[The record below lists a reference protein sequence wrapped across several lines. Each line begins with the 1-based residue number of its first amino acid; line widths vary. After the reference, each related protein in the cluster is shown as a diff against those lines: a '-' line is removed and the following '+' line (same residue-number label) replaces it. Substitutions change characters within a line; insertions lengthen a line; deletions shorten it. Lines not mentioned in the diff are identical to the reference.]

1 MGIRKAQTSSMF
13 SAGPCTAPNQLWW
26 RLRYVAQLQ
35 CWFGFAHKVSFE
47 VQVRLRNWANKLG
60 KGTLWPQFRCKYSTF
75 MWNEMQ
81 KRQKND
87 EINKK
92 GTMRTALWYKIGFWT
107 KIKKLSV
114 YADCFGRTTSKTLLA
129 IHPDARRMVSH
140 NHRWLYVFH
149 IAECFVI
156 ADHILPTKINKD

>member
-47 VQVRLRNWANKLG
+47 VQVRLRNWANKLR
-60 KGTLWPQFRCKYSTF
+60 KGHFGLNSVANIALLYETRCK
-75 MWNEMQ
+75 EG
-81 KRQKND
+81 KKND

-149 IAECFVI
+149 IVECFVI
-156 ADHILPTKINKD
+156 ADHILPTKMNKG